1 VRDAQSITNI
11 AVAIGWQE
19 AFFPSVAAAKLT
31 ASSAEEMAW
40 Q

>member
-1 VRDAQSITNI
+1 MRNPFTNI

-19 AFFPSVAAAKLT
+19 AFFPSMTATKLEAVSVAKKSL
-31 ASSAEEMAW
+31 